1 MNVPGVTRPA
11 YLEGDSSPRTWSRAF
26 FARAIHIYRKDDL
39 AGASAELSYR
49 FAIAIFPFLL
59 LLLTIGAFAANID
72 GESGED
78 PAQYVSRVFGDS
90 LPGDTRRFIETQVQQ
105 IVDNDSWSLL
115 ALGLVG
121 TLWTATLGM
130 LSIMKAT
137 NRINDVEE
145 TRPLKRRVPM
155 ALALTLVAGGGI
167 IVTLAATIV
176 TETYAD
182 EIVGLAGL
190 GEGYSW
196 LVALARVPA
205 VLLVITAAVSLIYWL
220 APNCGQPFH
229 FATPGA
235 IVFAVGWAISSWL
248 FALYVANF
256 GNYTATYGTLG
267 AALIMLIWLQITSTL
282 LYLGAELN
290 ALVDPGVRSKGVKS

>member
-11 YLEGDSSPRTWSRAF
+11 YLEADSPPRPWSREF
-26 FARAIHIYRKDDL
+26 FSKAIHIYRKDDL
-39 AGASAELSYR
+39 AGASAELSFR

-59 LLLTIGAFAANID
+59 LLLTIGAFAANIAGD
-72 GESGED
+72 GEEPS
-78 PAQYVSRVFGDS
+78 QYVTDIFGGS
-90 LPGDTRRFIETQVQQ
+90 LPGDTDRFIETQAQQ
-105 IVDNDSWSLL
+105 IVENDSWSLL

-121 TLWTATLGM
+121 TLWTATLGT

-137 NRINDVEE
+137 SRINDVEE
-145 TRPLKRRVPM
+145 TRPLRKRVPL
-155 ALALTLVAGGGI
+155 ALALTMVAGGAI
-167 IVTLAATIV
+167 ILTLAVTLV
-176 TETYAD
+176 TELYAQD
-182 EIVGLAGL
+182 IVGLVGL
-190 GEGYSW
+190 GDGYSW
-196 LVALARVPA
+196 LVAVARVPV
-205 VLLVITAAVSLIYWL
+205 VLLVVTAAVSLVYWL

-235 IVFAVGWAISSWL
+235 LVFAVGWAISSWL

-267 AALIMLIWLQITSTL
+267 AALIMLIWLQITCTL

-290 ALVDPGVRSKGVKS
+290 ALVDPGVKSKGNTG